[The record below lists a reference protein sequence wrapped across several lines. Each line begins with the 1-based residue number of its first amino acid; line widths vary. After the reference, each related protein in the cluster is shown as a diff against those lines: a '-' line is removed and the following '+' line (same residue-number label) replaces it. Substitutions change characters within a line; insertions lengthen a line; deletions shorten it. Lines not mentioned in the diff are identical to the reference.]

1 MKELILYKIFI
12 FQFIFFLMHS
22 IAKGDLHI
30 AFPSNVISGVLGKRL
45 SAQTYTQ
52 DFKFLFDN
60 LGILNNL

>member
-1 MKELILYKIFI
+1 
-12 FQFIFFLMHS
+12 MHS

-60 LGILNNL
+60 LGVLNNF